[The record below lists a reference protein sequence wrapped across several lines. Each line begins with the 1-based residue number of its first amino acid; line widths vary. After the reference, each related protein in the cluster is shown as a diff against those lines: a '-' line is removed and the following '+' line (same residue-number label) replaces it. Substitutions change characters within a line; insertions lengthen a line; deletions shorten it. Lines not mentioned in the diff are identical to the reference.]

1 MCVRGMSFTKFNITI
16 MKKTTIDFT
25 LFILCIIGFVF
36 TGFYAFCFVGGL
48 FFGDFLIAKYN
59 WFPDEESAEQE
70 SWDDEGADGVASYF
84 VWIQACC

>member
-1 MCVRGMSFTKFNITI
+1 
-16 MKKTTIDFT
+16 MKKTSIDFI
-25 LFILCIIGFVF
+25 LSILCIVGYLF

-70 SWDDEGADGVASYF
+70 SWASQF
-84 VWIQACC
+84 QINSKQDQNQIEE

>member
-1 MCVRGMSFTKFNITI
+1 
-16 MKKTTIDFT
+16 MKKTSIDFI
-25 LFILCIIGFVF
+25 LSILCIVGYLF

-70 SWDDEGADGVASYF
+70 SWASQF
-84 VWIQACC
+84 QINSEQDQNQIEE

>member
-70 SWDDEGADGVASYF
+70 SWARQFQINSEQDEE
-84 VWIQACC
+84 IK

>member
-1 MCVRGMSFTKFNITI
+1 
-16 MKKTTIDFT
+16 MKKTSIDFI
-25 LFILCIIGFVF
+25 LSILCIVGYLF

-70 SWDDEGADGVASYF
+70 SWASQFQINSEQDEE
-84 VWIQACC
+84 IK